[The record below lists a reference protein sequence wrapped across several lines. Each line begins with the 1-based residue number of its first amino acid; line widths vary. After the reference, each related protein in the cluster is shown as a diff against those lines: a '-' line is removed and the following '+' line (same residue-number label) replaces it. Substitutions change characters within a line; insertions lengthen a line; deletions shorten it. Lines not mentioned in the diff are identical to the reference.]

1 MSFWAKISSFFERKT
16 VEKADSIT
24 DKVNKEAKAIEKL
37 LTESK
42 EAVKARETKQTKP
55 VRARTKTGKFVA
67 DDKSTEDVNEA
78 WVGGKAPKKTS
89 NKKPKVIR
97 KKKSR

>member
-16 VEKADSIT
+16 IEKADQIT
-24 DKVNKEAKAIEKL
+24 EKVTFEAKQIEKSL
-37 LTESK
+37 NESK
-42 EAVKARETKQTKP
+42 EAVGEEEVEIVEPA
-55 VRARTKTGKFVA
+55 RARNKKGKFIA

-89 NKKPKVIR
+89 NNKPKVIR
-97 KKKSR
+97 KKSR